1 MPPTKHILLISPEP
15 LPLNGTL
22 RATHATDVFSAIAM
36 LTRPGVP
43 QFDAVVTRAMTI
55 ADRPAAALAAL
66 RQAAGGIR
74 IMLLAD
80 PQHEPL
86 ARHLTAGQQPA
97 ASDYLIHPTTS
108 DEITAVINA
117 HAAPRATTKPTTE
130 TVAALPAAKAT
141 TPATTPAAAQA
152 VPPDLF
158 VDLSTALSHDLLL
171 QALLDR
177 PADAVTAALAA
188 LQPHLPAGHQLI
200 YTPAGTPAPRI
211 RPDQQL
217 LATAIPPVGQ
227 AAVAVSSAGDS
238 PLLHLIQPAGADTTL
253 GRDTLSQLA
262 PRLSRLAAL
271 QERHTKLQRLAI
283 SDELTGLANGRYFHH
298 FLARV
303 LDRAKE
309 SRTPVTVLLFDIDNF
324 KKYNDQFGH
333 AAGDEILQAVSQLM
347 KRCVRE
353 HDLVARLGGDE
364 FAVVFWDTGSRR
376 SVHDLTAE
384 QAARAG
390 KPLADPVI
398 VFNRF
403 RRLLSKHEFRSLG
416 STGRGQLTISG
427 GLAVYPYDATT
438 PKGLL
443 EAADKCLM
451 FGSKRSGKNTL
462 TIVGDEARE

>member
-1 MPPTKHILLISPEP
+1 MHPPRHILLISPEP

-22 RATHATDVFSAIAM
+22 RTTQAADVFSAIAI
-36 LTRPGVP
+36 LARPGRQ
-43 QFDAVVTRAMTI
+43 QFDAVVTRAVTI

-66 RQAAGGIR
+66 RQAGGGLR
-74 IMLLAD
+74 ILLLAD

-86 ARHLTAGQQPA
+86 ARHLTTGQQPA
-97 ASDYLIHPTTS
+97 ATDYLIHPTTS
-108 DEITAVINA
+108 EEISAAIEAHTGASSATNSPAPTA
-117 HAAPRATTKPTTE
+117 HAAHTPK
-130 TVAALPAAKAT
+130 AAEQPA
-141 TPATTPAAAQA
+141 PARHT
-152 VPPDLF
+152 DLSI
-158 VDLSTALSHDLLL
+158 DLSTALSHDLLL
-171 QALLDR
+171 QVLLDR
-177 PADAVTAALAA
+177 PADAVTAALTA
-188 LQPHLPAGHQLI
+188 LQPHLPPGHQLV
-200 YTPAGTPAPRI
+200 YTTAGSPAPKI
-211 RPDQQL
+211 RADQQL
-217 LATAIPPVGQ
+217 LAAAIPPVGQ
-227 AAVAVSSAGDS
+227 TVVATTANGDS

-303 LDRAKE
+303 LDRAQE

-376 SVHDLTAE
+376 TVHDLTAE
-384 QAARAG
+384 QVARAG

-403 RRLLSKHEFRSLG
+403 RRMLSRHEFRSLG

-438 PKGLL
+438 PKGLI

-462 TIVGDEARE
+462 TIVGDEAK

>member
-1 MPPTKHILLISPEP
+1 MSPTKHILLISPEP

-22 RATHATDVFSAIAM
+22 RATHATDVFAAIAM
-36 LTRPGVP
+36 LARPGVP
-43 QFDAVVTRAMTI
+43 QFDAVVTRAVTI

-97 ASDYLIHPTTS
+97 ATDYLIHPTTS
-108 DEITAVINA
+108 DEITAVINT
-117 HAAPRATTKPTTE
+117 HTTPRAATKNAPE
-130 TVAALPAAKAT
+130 SVAAAPAAKVAT
-141 TPATTPAAAQA
+141 TTPPPAQA
-152 VPPDLF
+152 DLF

-177 PADAVTAALAA
+177 PADAVTAALTA

-200 YTPAGTPAPRI
+200 YTPAGSPAPKI

-217 LATAIPPVGQ
+217 LATAIPPVGHT
-227 AAVAVSSAGDS
+227 AVAVPTAGES

-303 LDRAKE
+303 LDRAKD

-376 SVHDLTAE
+376 TVHDLTAE
-384 QAARAG
+384 QVARAG

-403 RRLLSKHEFRSLG
+403 RRLLSRHEFRSLG

-462 TIVGDEARE
+462 TIVGDEAR

>member
-117 HAAPRATTKPTTE
+117 HAAPRATTKPATE
-130 TVAALPAAKAT
+130 TVAALPAAKAA
-141 TPATTPAAAQA
+141 TPPTP
-152 VPPDLF
+152 P
-158 VDLSTALSHDLLL
+158 
-171 QALLDR
+171 R

-217 LATAIPPVGQ
+217 LATAIPPVGHTS
-227 AAVAVSSAGDS
+227 VTVTPAGDS

-271 QERHTKLQRLAI
+271 QERHTKLQRLAL